1 MGLSKW
7 EEDELKRRLIG
18 VWHRLSDE
26 QRQILNIAA
35 DGLLYLEYIKR
46 GVFEYRLGGHEFSV
60 ILN

>member
-18 VWHRLSDE
+18 IWYRLSDE
-26 QRQILNIAA
+26 QRQILNKAA
-35 DGLLYLEYIKR
+35 DSLLYLECIER
-46 GVFEYRLGGHEFSV
+46 GEFEYRLGRHEFIV